1 MGTIDGTPQ
10 PVTYYRCP
18 NHLTPIKKSIA
29 LRILFPEM
37 NDQEDRFYSLAI
49 PSFAETEIYIDDYL
63 YFYDC
68 RNPKR
73 VNVDISELL
82 EELKLEKET
91 VELAEKYI
99 RINA

>member
-1 MGTIDGTPQ
+1 
-10 PVTYYRCP
+10 
-18 NHLTPIKKSIA
+18 
-29 LRILFPEM
+29 
-37 NDQEDRFYSLAI
+37 
-49 PSFAETEIYIDDYL
+49 L

-73 VNVDISELL
+73 GNVGILEML
-82 EELKLEKET
+82 EELKLEKVS

>member
-1 MGTIDGTPQ
+1 
-10 PVTYYRCP
+10 
-18 NHLTPIKKSIA
+18 
-29 LRILFPEM
+29 
-37 NDQEDRFYSLAI
+37 LAI
-49 PSFAETEIYIDDYL
+49 PSFAENEVYIDDYL

-73 VNVDISELL
+73 GNVGILELL
-82 EELKLEKET
+82 EELKLEKVS

>member
-18 NHLTPIKKSIA
+18 NHLTPLKKA
-29 LRILFPEM
+29 LALKILFPEM

-49 PSFAETEIYIDDYL
+49 PSFAENEVYIDDYL

-68 RNPKR
+68 RTPKR
-73 VNVDISELL
+73 QKLDLNELMQ
-82 EELKLEKET
+82 ELNSEKET

-99 RINA
+99 KMNV